1 VDQAHGYQLTV
12 YRIVKWSWPLN
23 RWWRAQIF
31 WKRKGT
37 LLLISTVHQRLDS
50 GGRRCWVSTAA
61 PWSSVVAHRSG
72 FGRFRAQIK
81 AGVEGSSPRGI
92 PGNGSYQKM
101 ACSGKDSAL
110 ALNNGRRELQWSVST
125 GSSPNVCSTAS
136 ASSSGSRCGP
146 KHRQD
151 AALCVGATTRV

>member
-1 VDQAHGYQLTV
+1 VLGLH
-12 YRIVKWSWPLN
+12 
-23 RWWRAQIF
+23 
-31 WKRKGT
+31 
-37 LLLISTVHQRLDS
+37 S
-50 GGRRCWVSTAA
+50 GALVERGGSPEWGLACATAY
-61 PWSSVVAHRSG
+61 G

-92 PGNGSYQKM
+92 PGNGGYQKM
-101 ACSGKDSAL
+101 ACGGKDSAL

-146 KHRQD
+146 STVRTRRYAWERQLGFSPD
-151 AALCVGATTRV
+151 FARTPHEACLFIEVLLPDWV